1 MSNFDDE
8 VSNKILK
15 KRNIKPSSLKA
26 YLLNLQKL
34 MKLSEIQ
41 PSVDNLDSL
50 LKKPENIEK
59 LLHDKKSST
68 IRNYIASIVV
78 YLGIDEKNE
87 KLLTEYRQLMD
98 KYQKANNETIE
109 NNKKSDT
116 QSKNWATMAE
126 LKTVLKN
133 YKKQIDMNGILK
145 KDELN
150 KKEFDLLQKWVVG
163 SLYIADPENLPLRND
178 YIMEIISDSDY
189 KRLTEAQKK
198 EQNYLVIKN
207 KNNKYFSLGEYK
219 TSDKYGIREIKVGKI
234 LNKIINTWLKYNKS
248 KHLILNSKGDPIN
261 ANSLTKLLIKI
272 FEPTGKKISS
282 SMIRHIYITERF
294 PPNTQEKKE
303 VAEAM
308 LHSKNI
314 QSNIYAKED

>member
-1 MSNFDDE
+1 MANFDDD

-34 MKLSEIQ
+34 MKLSNIQ
-41 PSVDNLDSL
+41 PSIDNLDSL
-50 LKKPENIEK
+50 LKQPENIMK
-59 LLHDKKSST
+59 LLNDKKSST

-87 KLLTEYRQLMD
+87 KLLNEYRLLMD
-98 KYQKANNETIE
+98 KYQKENNEIIE
-109 NNKKSDT
+109 NNKKSDK
-116 QSKNWATMAE
+116 QSKNWATMDE

-133 YKKQIDMNGILK
+133 YKKQIDINGILK

-163 SLYIADPENLPLRND
+163 SLYIADSENLPLRND

-189 KRLTEAQKK
+189 KRLTEKQKTN
-198 EQNYLVIKN
+198 QNYLVIKN

-219 TSDKYGIREIKVGKI
+219 TSDKYGIKEIKLGKI
-234 LNKIINTWLKYNKS
+234 LNKIINIWLKYNKS
-248 KHLILNSKGDPIN
+248 KYLILNSKGDPIN

-272 FEPTGKKISS
+272 FEPTNKKISS
-282 SMIRHIYITERF
+282 SMIRSIYITERF

-303 VAEAM
+303 VADAM
-308 LHSKNI
+308 LHSKNM
-314 QSNIYAKED
+314 QSEIYAKED